1 MSEKD
6 LIIKKANEEYIKRDT
21 TSSHEI
27 KKPLEDYLEK
37 NPNDIEIWLRL
48 AVLAVRPPTG
58 DDCRAIECINEVLKV
73 DPNNFEALILGAYIN
88 KYFKAEISN
97 TLDMLNNFKTN
108 DPKQL
113 SMIEHAKSWSY
124 EVLEKNK
131 YKQSHNSSIEF
142 FYDDS
147 SNYPLLKDALKK
159 SIDLY
164 SYHVFNYK
172 QLALL
177 YNECNRKDD
186 AAKLLKKAIRNIR
199 VVYTENSDNQKDW
212 TCAKE
217 YLNEHVKGTHITNI
231 VYQSIKEFLLEITQE
246 AKKMCNKE
254 NLLNKTNKLISKY
267 DGGDTF
273 KIEATFENYL
283 ENHPTDID
291 MWLRMAVFELTSLF
305 SYYPKSLGCI
315 NTVLDTEPS
324 NFTAI
329 MLLTCV
335 DRFHAPVSHN
345 LLDKLSSIKTDD
357 PEKLSMIEYVK
368 SWSYEQIEEN
378 KYSKLNGDSSEGF
391 YKSPENYKQYESAL
405 KKSIKHYQHHIN
417 NYEFLAHLYAKCN
430 RKKEAVELLKVAIK
444 NANALDK
451 ENSNDK
457 EDESSPQN
465 YLNWLV
471 KGTCIYASTYESL
484 GEYLVEYSKP

>member
-1 MSEKD
+1 MNQKEL
-6 LIIKKANEEYIKRDT
+6 LIEEVNRLVKTRNGDAIDKAEML
-21 TSSHEI
+21 
-27 KKPLEDYLEK
+27 LEDYLKEK
-37 NPNDIEIWLRL
+37 PK
-48 AVLAVRPPTG
+48 
-58 DDCRAIECINEVLKV
+58 EV
-73 DPNNFEALILGAYIN
+73 
-88 KYFKAEISN
+88 
-97 TLDMLNNFKTN
+97 
-108 DPKQL
+108 
-113 SMIEHAKSWSY
+113 
-124 EVLEKNK
+124 
-131 YKQSHNSSIEF
+131 
-142 FYDDS
+142 
-147 SNYPLLKDALKK
+147 
-159 SIDLY
+159 
-164 SYHVFNYK
+164 
-172 QLALL
+172 
-177 YNECNRKDD
+177 
-186 AAKLLKKAIRNIR
+186 
-199 VVYTENSDNQKDW
+199 
-212 TCAKE
+212 
-217 YLNEHVKGTHITNI
+217 
-231 VYQSIKEFLLEITQE
+231 
-246 AKKMCNKE
+246 
-254 NLLNKTNKLISKY
+254 
-267 DGGDTF
+267 
-273 KIEATFENYL
+273 
-283 ENHPTDID
+283 D
-291 MWLRMAVFELTSLF
+291 MWVRLAVFELTSLF

-484 GEYLVEYSKP
+484 GEYLAEYSKP